1 MGFRSFFGWF
11 GWDFKSF
18 NGIYFMV
25 RFGYYNR
32 INSLDASKNGYII
45 RGNLFGVKFEGHR
58 NHCTTR
64 LRVKCLFLG
73 MTISPSCETA
83 I

>member
-32 INSLDASKNGYII
+32 INSLDASKNGEFVAICSGSSLKVI
-45 RGNLFGVKFEGHR
+45 G
-58 NHCTTR
+58 TTAQQDC
-64 LRVKCLFLG
+64 V
-73 MTISPSCETA
+73 
-83 I
+83 